1 MKILFVASESYPFI
15 KTGGLGDVSYA
26 LPKALRKIGIDAR
39 VIIPKYSDIPE
50 HFRYNT
56 HHIASFGVPVGW
68 RSQYGGLEYYEYN
81 GVPFYFI
88 DNDYYFKRPGLY
100 GYYDD
105 GERFSYFSRGV
116 LQSITY
122 MNDFNPDIIHC
133 NDWQTAI
140 IPALLKDHYRDYE
153 NYNHIKTIFTIHN
166 LKYQG
171 VFGKSVLGELLC
183 LNEGYYNENALKFY
197 DGVSFMKGG
206 ILFSDKLSTVS
217 RSYAEEIKDPY
228 YGEHLDDIL
237 RQRSSDLWGIV
248 NGIDYDIINPETDK
262 SLFYNFNKSTL
273 YNKTRNKTELQKML
287 NLPVCE
293 DVPMIGI
300 ISRLVSQKGFDLIS
314 TILEELLQDGIQL
327 VVLGTGERKYEDMFK
342 YFAWKY
348 PNKLSANIQFNNDL
362 AQKIYAASDMFL
374 MPSKFE
380 PCGIG
385 QLIALRY
392 GSLPIVRETG
402 GLRDTVIPF
411 NPVTGLGNGFSFS
424 NYNAHDMLHVIRN
437 AEYFYYNEKHNWNN
451 IVKTAMNEDNSWNK
465 SAEIYKNLYMSVL

>member
-1 MKILFVASESYPFI
+1 MKILFASSESYPFI

-50 HFRYNT
+50 YFRYNT

-68 RSQYGGLEYYEYN
+68 RSQYGGLEYYEYD

-88 DNDYYFKRPGLY
+88 DNDYYFKRSGLY

-105 GERFSYFSRGV
+105 GERFAYFSRGV
-116 LQSITY
+116 LQAITY
-122 MNDFNPDIIHC
+122 MQDFNPDIIQC

-140 IPALLKDHYRDYE
+140 IPVLLKDHYRNYR

-197 DGVSFMKGG
+197 DGISFMKGG

-217 RSYAEEIKDPY
+217 RTYAEEIKDPY
-228 YGEHLDDIL
+228 YGEHLDGLL
-237 RQRSSDLWGIV
+237 RSRSYDLWGIV
-248 NGIDYDIINPETDK
+248 NGIDYDILNPETDK
-262 SLFYNFNKSTL
+262 DLFFNFDSSTL
-273 YNKTRNKTELQKML
+273 YNKTKNKIELQKML
-287 NLPVCE
+287 NLPVSE
-293 DVPMIGI
+293 NIPMIGI
-300 ISRLVSQKGFDLIS
+300 VSRLVSQKGLDLIS
-314 TILEELLQDGIQL
+314 CVLEDLLQDGIQL
-327 VVLGTGERKYEDMFK
+327 VVLGTGDAKYENMFK

-348 PNKLSANIQFNNDL
+348 PNKLSANIQFNNSL
-362 AQKIYAASDMFL
+362 AQKIYGASDMFL

-402 GLRDTVIPF
+402 GLKDTVRPF
-411 NPVTGLGNGFSFS
+411 NPITGEGNGFSFT

-437 AEYFYYNEKHNWNN
+437 AEYFYYNEKYNWNKL
-451 IVKTAMNEDNSWNK
+451 VQTAMNDDNSWSK
-465 SAEIYKNLYMSVL
+465 SAEIYRNLYMSVL